1 MRDGSLG
8 LVVGGGLVAGA
19 LLWRRSRKTAAT
31 PSSSTFAGWV
41 VPVPTLADRPVV
53 VSNEFRAT
61 DPHQHLGVDL
71 MFRRRDARDLIAVFP
86 PKTTNGTPLFFM
98 PDGISALAAGA
109 GTVAF
114 ADQTPMGYS
123 VIIRHPIAW
132 ATYYT
137 PALRNFSAA

>member
-8 LVVGGGLVAGA
+8 LVLGGGVVVASA
-19 LLWRRSRKTAAT
+19 LLWRHSRRAS
-31 PSSSTFAGWV
+31 PPGPSTFAGWV
-41 VPVPTLADRPVV
+41 VPVATLADRPVV

-98 PDGISALAAGA
+98 PDGI
-109 GTVAF
+109 
-114 ADQTPMGYS
+114 
-123 VIIRHPIAW
+123 
-132 ATYYT
+132 
-137 PALRNFSAA
+137 